1 MGLEQIAIWFV
12 VAVAAAASVGLVVR
26 KFRETS
32 PRGEVVRRD
41 RELALARASR
51 PPRRQHYQFAHVLLR
66 DAALADPRGTWDRVT
81 SPRHEFVRPPS
92 AGRPGVGDFLV
103 KLWIAARDD
112 DEDAI
117 SPEGLRVDV
126 DGDVAVVTLP
136 PPARIAEAYMI
147 ALVREPPGYF
157 VLERGASAAFVAEW
171 RKDMRIRMGDVPI
184 PTRRELVHAVRAA
197 VRARG

>member
-81 SPRHEFVRPPS
+81 SPGQDL
-92 AGRPGVGDFLV
+92 GRPGVGDFLV
-103 KLWIAARDD
+103 DLWIAARDD

-147 ALVREPPGYF
+147 ALVRQPPGYF

-197 VRARG
+197 VRARA